1 MGEEGW
7 NADNGTT
14 GVLPIPVDSAID
26 PVRQGMK
33 DTYLIKPGE
42 WVKLLGDFTGATG
55 SFMYHC
61 HILDHEDHTMMRPF
75 VVLPKELMAFHG
87 AHGSGHH

>member
-1 MGEEGW
+1 MIERGQWDRAALGEEAG

-61 HILDHEDHTMMRPF
+61 HILDHEDHIDDAPPSWSCRR
-75 VVLPKELMAFHG
+75 
-87 AHGSGHH
+87 S